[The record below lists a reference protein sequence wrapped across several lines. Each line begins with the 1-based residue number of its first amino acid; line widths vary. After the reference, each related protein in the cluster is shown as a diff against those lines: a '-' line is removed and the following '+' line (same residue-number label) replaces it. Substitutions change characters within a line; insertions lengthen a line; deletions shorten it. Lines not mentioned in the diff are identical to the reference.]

1 MGTRADALPIR
12 ARMMKELVNRLA
24 SASSCPSRL
33 LVGGSRGTLGAIL
46 GLFVLAATTSGGAHA
61 GGALDDCLPSQV
73 RLSAVPV
80 QNAFTGGAYP
90 ISIVLRNISK
100 RECSIKGHPQ
110 VVVAPKTFPVVL
122 GDVADFDR
130 NDPLAGPERLLHV
143 RPGHTVSAQVIVG
156 RPCDGSKS
164 EMTTTTVMFA
174 AIEKGVAAQVAACRR
189 QGVVLYTGPFMT
201 TR

>member
-1 MGTRADALPIR
+1 MGTRADPLPIR
-12 ARMMKELVNRLA
+12 ARMMREPVDRLGSA
-24 SASSCPSRL
+24 SACPPSRL
-33 LVGGSRGTLGAIL
+33 LLGGSRGTLGAIL
-46 GLFVLAATTSGGAHA
+46 GVFVLAATTSGAHA

-73 RLSAVPV
+73 RLSAVRV

-110 VVVAPKTFPVVL
+110 VVVAPKRFPVVV

-143 RPGHTVSAQVIVG
+143 RPGHRVSAQVIVG

-174 AIEKGVAAQVAACRR
+174 AVEKQVEEQVTACRR